1 MQNYLDAFDEAA
13 ICVLQ
18 PLHVEMLL
26 LEQKTVA
33 MGKESERGSNM
44 KLKKLLSV
52 VLAVMM
58 IVSMM
63 SFGSVMAFAADSYTA
78 SADREVYGIADPIVV
93 TVKAPASAAK
103 VYLANES
110 GAGLVSDRVSTPMQT
125 APIPGPS
132 PLT

>member
-1 MQNYLDAFDEAA
+1 
-13 ICVLQ
+13 
-18 PLHVEMLL
+18 
-26 LEQKTVA
+26 
-33 MGKESERGSNM
+33 M

-110 GAGLVSDRVSTPMQT
+110 GAGLVSDRVSTPNGDGTNTWTITLNVATMGERT
-125 APIPGPS
+125 PEGYGGRCGYRRCRF
-132 PLT
+132 L